1 MEVNELKQSLI
12 EQKANLQLFLDTL
25 IKQRRAIIE
34 NNVQLLEESIAAE
47 ERLLSRIHNL
57 EQSSKEAIKTLVRTY
72 GLKVQNYSL
81 SMLLKAAAA
90 KSEIKLDDLLELKE
104 NIQILVNEISRANE
118 HNRILVNHARSFVR
132 ETINALVNDKNA
144 PLLDRKF

>member
-12 EQKANLQLFLDTL
+12 EQKANLQLFLETL

-34 NNVQLLEESIAAE
+34 NNIQSLEETIAAE
-47 ERLLSRIHNL
+47 EQLLSRIHNL
-57 EQSSKEAIKTLVRTY
+57 EQSSKEAIKILVRTY
-72 GLKVQNYSL
+72 GLRVQNYSL

-90 KSEIKLDDLLELKE
+90 KSEIKLDDLFELRE

-132 ETINALVNDKNA
+132 ETINALVKDKSA